1 MAFIAFKNRTKIVY
15 NNTGRSDL
23 SQLPHNGLKKEEV
36 MNNTASYSDED
47 LVTLAQQGNRNAYNL
62 LLARYNNKIQ
72 QIIYFHINDQAYV
85 NDLAQEVLIKV
96 YRYLHYFKE
105 KSQFST
111 WLYRITHNTIKNHY
125 RSMSIRMGLEAEFV
139 DTQEHSTHQSPEYVL
154 ISIEIGEQLELAISM
169 LSDDL
174 RICYGMHIFDGQT
187 YEDIAKKMD
196 CPIGTVRS
204 RIFRARK
211 LLMAS
216 IVDFV

>member
-1 MAFIAFKNRTKIVY
+1 
-15 NNTGRSDL
+15 
-23 SQLPHNGLKKEEV
+23 

-47 LVTLAQQGNRNAYNL
+47 LVNLAQQGNRNAYNL

-85 NDLAQEVLIKV
+85 NDLVQEVLLKV

-125 RSMSIRMGLEAEFV
+125 RSMSIRMGREVDFV

-154 ISIEIGEQLELAISM
+154 ISIEFGEQLELAISR

-187 YEDIAKKMD
+187 YENIAKKMD

-216 IVDFV
+216 IADFV